1 MVIMSKVSIDE
12 MDGKMDANPTL
23 DQLQVF
29 LTVAQTGS
37 FSAASKQLNRA
48 QSVVSY
54 TIANLESQLE
64 VRLFERNGSRQTRL
78 TQAGEALLTDARRI
92 VSDLNVMRSRAK
104 TLKEGLEAEVSLAI
118 SNMVP
123 IEAVV
128 ETLAEFGRRFPSVS
142 MKLTSGEL
150 GMVMDLVSTSHA
162 SLGIGGA
169 LLKQDDSLAVEK
181 IGHSFMVPVASSQH
195 KLAQLG
201 RELDRRDVREETQLV
216 VTDASGITQ
225 GRDFNVLSYK
235 TWRVGDIATKHQ
247 LIRGGLGW
255 GGLPASLIREDLATG
270 RLVSLRIDAYETT
283 EYPLYAVHRLAD
295 PPGPAG
301 AWLKK
306 ALAKR
311 LGQCPS
317 RKSLDDILMRPRAED
332 VSVAA
337 E

>member
-1 MVIMSKVSIDE
+1 
-12 MDGKMDANPTL
+12 MDANPTL

-54 TIANLESQLE
+54 TISNLESQLE
-64 VRLFERNGSRQTRL
+64 VSLFERNGSRQTRL
-78 TQAGEALLTDARRI
+78 TDAGNALLADARRI

-104 TLKEGLEAEVSLAI
+104 SLKEGLEAEVSLAI

-128 ETLAEFGRRFPSVS
+128 DTLAEFGTRFPSVS

-150 GMVMDLVSTSHA
+150 GMVMELVSTSRA
-162 SLGIGGA
+162 SIGIGGA
-169 LLKQDDSLAVEK
+169 LLKQDDTLSIEK
-181 IGHSFMVPVASSQH
+181 IGHSFMVPVAASQH
-195 KLAQLG
+195 RLALLG
-201 RELDRRDVREETQLV
+201 RPLERRDVREEVQLV

-270 RLVSLRIDAYETT
+270 RLTPLQIDAYETM

-301 AWLKK
+301 TWLKA
-306 ALAKR
+306 ALATR
-311 LGQCPS
+311 LSQCPN
-317 RKSLDDILMRPRAED
+317 RKNLDDLLRGRRDDQSPL
-332 VSVAA
+332 AA

>member
-1 MVIMSKVSIDE
+1 
-12 MDGKMDANPTL
+12 MDANPTL

-29 LTVAQTGS
+29 LAVAQAGS
-37 FSAASKQLNRA
+37 FSGASKQLNRA

-64 VRLFERNGSRQTRL
+64 VSLFERNGSRQTRL
-78 TQAGEALLTDARRI
+78 TDAGNALLADARRI

-104 TLKEGLEAEVSLAI
+104 SLKEGLEGEVTLAI

-128 ETLAEFGRRFPSVS
+128 DTLAEFGARFPSVS
-142 MKLTSGEL
+142 MKLSSGEL
-150 GMVMDLVSTSHA
+150 GMVMDLVSTSRA
-162 SLGIGGA
+162 GLGIGGA
-169 LLKQDDSLAVEK
+169 LLKQDDTLAVEK
-181 IGHSFMVPVASSQH
+181 IGHSFMVPVAASQH
-195 KLAQLG
+195 RLAQLA
-201 RELDRRDVREETQLV
+201 RPLERRDVLEEVQLV

-235 TWRVGDIATKHQ
+235 IWRVGDIATKHQ

-255 GGLPASLIREDLATG
+255 GGLPASLIREDLASG
-270 RLVSLRIDAYETT
+270 RLVPLQIDAYEMT
-283 EYPLYAVHRLAD
+283 EYPLYAVHRVAD

-301 AWLKK
+301 AWLKA
-306 ALAKR
+306 ALAQR
-311 LGQCPS
+311 LSQCPN
-317 RKSLDDILMRPRAED
+317 RKSFDNLLHRQLNNPS
-332 VSVAA
+332 SVAA

>member
-1 MVIMSKVSIDE
+1 
-12 MDGKMDANPTL
+12 MDANPTL

-29 LTVAQTGS
+29 LAVAQAGS
-37 FSAASKQLNRA
+37 FSAASRELNRA

-64 VRLFERNGSRQTRL
+64 VVLFDRSGSRQIRL
-78 TQAGEALLTDARRI
+78 TQPGLALLADARRI

-104 TLKEGLEAEVSLAI
+104 SLKEGLEAEVSLAI

-128 ETLAEFGRRFPSVS
+128 DTLAEFGTRFPTVS

-150 GMVMDLVSTSHA
+150 GMVMDLVSTSRA
-162 SLGIGGA
+162 TLGIGGA
-169 LLKQDDSLAVEK
+169 LLKQDETLSVEK
-181 IGHSFMVPVASSQH
+181 IGHSFMVPVAASQH
-195 KLAQLG
+195 RLARLG
-201 RELDRRDVREETQLV
+201 RPLQRPDVTEEVQLV
-216 VTDASGITQ
+216 VTDASGITK

-235 TWRVGDIATKHQ
+235 IWRVGDIATKHQ

-255 GGLPASLIREDLATG
+255 GGLPAALIREDLATG
-270 RLVSLRIDAYETT
+270 RLVPLKIDAYETM
-283 EYPLYAVHRLAD
+283 EYPLYAVHRVAD

-301 AWLKK
+301 TWLRA

-311 LGQCPS
+311 LGECPN
-317 RKSLDDILMRPRAED
+317 RKSLDDLLDGHSFREQ
-332 VSVAA
+332 SLAA